1 MRPRRPRTMPREYLE
16 PLLVAVMLAVFVRTF
31 LVQAFQIPSASMQ
44 SNLLVG
50 DHILANKFV
59 LQPWGGD
66 GDGLFPVREIRR
78 GDVVVFK
85 FPRDPQRDFV
95 KRCIGLPGDVVEIAA
110 KRLYVNGEPV
120 NELYVQHVDPRT
132 YPRSLLLPERFSRR
146 DNVGPLTVPAGHY
159 YCLGDNRDNSN
170 DSRFWG
176 PLPRSLVKGR
186 ALLVYWSYA
195 APPRTGGNGLMARLR
210 HAWHVT
216 TNLVSHTRWDR
227 TFRLV
232 R

>member
-1 MRPRRPRTMPREYLE
+1 MRVRHTRTMPREYLE

-31 LVQAFQIPSASMQ
+31 LVQAFQIPSASME

-66 GDGLFPVREIRR
+66 GHGLFPVRDIRR

-85 FPRDPQRDFV
+85 FPRDPHRDFV
-95 KRCIGLPGDVVEIAA
+95 KRCVALPGDVVEIAA
-110 KRLYVNGEPV
+110 KHLYVNGEEIDEP
-120 NELYVQHVDPRT
+120 YIRHRDPRT

-146 DNVGPLTVPAGHY
+146 DNVGPLTVPPDHY

-176 PLPRSLVKGR
+176 PIPRSLVKGR

-195 APPRTGGNGLMARLR
+195 APGRGEDDGPLASLR
-210 HAWHVT
+210 HAWSVATH
-216 TNLVSHTRWDR
+216 LASHTRWDR
-227 TFRLV
+227 TLRPV

>member
-1 MRPRRPRTMPREYLE
+1 MGPRRPRTMPREYLE
-16 PLLVAVMLAVFVRTF
+16 PLLVAVVLAVFVRTF
-31 LVQAFQIPSASMQ
+31 LVQAFQVPSASME

-50 DHILANKFV
+50 DHILANKFA
-59 LQPWGGD
+59 LQPWGGS
-66 GDGLFPVREIRR
+66 GHGLFPVRRIRR

-95 KRCIGLPGDVVEIAA
+95 KRCVGLPGDVVEIAA
-110 KRLYVNGEPV
+110 KRLYVNGEAVDEP
-120 NELYVQHVDPRT
+120 YVRHDDPRT

-146 DNVGPLTVPAGHY
+146 DNFGPLTVPPAHY
-159 YCLGDNRDNSN
+159 FCLGDNRDNSN

-195 APPRTGGNGLMARLR
+195 AAQPPVGNGLLARLR
-210 HAWHVT
+210 HAWFVVT
-216 TNLVSHTRWDR
+216 HLASHTRWER
-227 TFRLV
+227 TFHPV